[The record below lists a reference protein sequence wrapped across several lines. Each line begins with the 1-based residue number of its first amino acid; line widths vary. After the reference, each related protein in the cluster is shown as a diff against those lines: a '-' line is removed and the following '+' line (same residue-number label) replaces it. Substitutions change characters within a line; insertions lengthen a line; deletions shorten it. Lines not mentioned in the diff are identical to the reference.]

1 MKARVRVLI
10 KLILMVPVTA
20 LLLSLFLTVCYCVPL
35 DRVNYQISVD
45 ELEKEGWYT
54 DVLELR
60 PGYDQNF
67 FSDQPGIQPVCNDRG
82 DYVRAAGLSDKGPLY
97 NAMAMVNEH
106 GEHYARYWHGYAG
119 ILRLLLVIFDCKEIK
134 FLSFIFQILLVLLV
148 TFKIKEKGG
157 TTLSFLFLTQ
167 YLLLMP
173 LAVSQ
178 SMVFAFSIDLSF
190 IAVLVYLTWEKRYEK
205 GIWFSGLFCM
215 LGILTCFFEELVF
228 GVLTWGIAITW
239 IIILAGNK
247 CSARDNVKSTI
258 LSGVSWI
265 WGYGGIW
272 FMKWVLATAVM
283 NENIIADGLGSVVM
297 RSSSSADAESG
308 KTGLQSVLERFSAI
322 SENYKYYFYTVYF
335 LILALW
341 VIYLTYR
348 LVRYRIKQDARIP
361 AIGMVAIAPI
371 VWYLALSNHTL
382 GHRFMTY
389 RIMSC
394 GIIAVLA
401 ILFISTFSDDK
412 SGSREKCSHRG
423 FKVVLLVASLAMAL
437 IVTFFKTEEFESKNI
452 DIPGDYISFA
462 DCEEGL
468 LRMKLT
474 PNAGKITNLGIVIR
488 PENSTG
494 VYEIRLLL
502 DGKVLYSVEEPMTL
516 FSESSWQ
523 MPELGWKVKQDK
535 EYALEIIP
543 KCETGD
549 GGTVAVCY
557 PEQISVSDLGYING
571 SGNAQITYWMIYQ
584 KSVSGR
590 KWIFYFL
597 TWFAIFEC
605 IILVIRNIV
614 VINPEDGHEA
624 DNSDSLLQRS
634 RNIGDCLK

>member
-1 MKARVRVLI
+1 MKSRVGVLI
-10 KLILMVPVTA
+10 KLILLVPVTA

-35 DRVNYQISVD
+35 DQVNYQMSVD
-45 ELEKEGWYT
+45 ELENEGWYT

-97 NAMAMVNEH
+97 NAMAMVNEY

-119 ILRLLLVIFDCKEIK
+119 ILRLLLVPFDCKEIK

-148 TFKIKEKGG
+148 AFKIREKGS

-167 YLLLMP
+167 YVLLMP

-190 IAVLVYLTWEKRYEK
+190 IAILVYMTWGNRFEK
-205 GIWFSGLFCM
+205 GTWFLSLFCM
-215 LGILTCFFEELVF
+215 LGMLTCFFEELVF

-239 IIILAGNK
+239 ILLFSSKECTSKDYIKDTI
-247 CSARDNVKSTI
+247 CSGI
-258 LSGVSWI
+258 SWI

-272 FMKWVLATAVM
+272 FMKWILATLVM
-283 NENIIADGLGSVVM
+283 GENIIADGLGSVIM
-297 RSSSSADAESG
+297 RSSSAADAENS
-308 KTGLQSVLERFSAI
+308 KTGLQSILERLSAI
-322 SENYKYYFYTVYF
+322 SENYKYYYYTVYF

-348 LVRYRIKQDARIP
+348 LIRYKIRIDSVIP
-361 AIGMVAIAPI
+361 ALGMVALAPI

-389 RIMSC
+389 RIMNC

-401 ILFISTFSDDK
+401 ILFLSTYRGDRKKERQASANVAFK
-412 SGSREKCSHRG
+412 S
-423 FKVVLLVASLAMAL
+423 LLITVPMIMAL
-437 IVTFFKTEEFESKNI
+437 IAVTNKTEGFESKNVEL
-452 DIPGDYISFA
+452 PGGKTRFSECA
-462 DCEEGL
+462 GGL
-468 LRMKLT
+468 LSMELT
-474 PNAGKITNLGIVIR
+474 PNAKEISNLGIVLH
-488 PENSTG
+488 PEGSTG
-494 VYEIRLLL
+494 FYEFRLLR
-502 DGKVLYSVEEPMTL
+502 DGEVIHSVEQPMSI

-523 MPELGWKVKQDK
+523 MPELNWKVNPGTK
-535 EYALEIIP
+535 YVFEIVP
-543 KCETGD
+543 VCATGD

-557 PEQISVSDLGYING
+557 PEQLTVSDLGYITG
-571 SGNAQITYWMIYQ
+571 YEGGTKAQITYWMIYQ

-597 TWFAIFEC
+597 TWFAVFEC
-605 IILVIRNIV
+605 IIIVIRNIAAKK
-614 VINPEDGHEA
+614 PEDGYEA
-624 DNSDSLLQRS
+624 DHSDSLLQR
-634 RNIGDCLK
+634 G